1 MAVATQTRA
10 NRFDARCAD
19 CRNIVAAG
27 AGELT
32 REDNR
37 WITRH
42 VGDCPAA
49 IPAAAANA
57 ANAAI
62 ADDMPDAGY
71 YAVEWNGDLKFYV
84 VREGKGNWSGR
95 KFLNRYRTDYLDR
108 PAARERADV
117 IALIMADAQAA
128 RETFARETTH
138 CYRCGRR
145 LTDAESRARGI
156 GPDCAR
162 M

>member
-1 MAVATQTRA
+1 MAVATQSRA

-19 CRNIVAAG
+19 CFQSVPADTG
-27 AGELT
+27 DLT
-32 REDNR
+32 RQDNR

-42 VGDCPAA
+42 VGTCPPAPAPAA
-49 IPAAAANA
+49 TPTPTV
-57 ANAAI
+57 
-62 ADDMPDAGY
+62 DVDVMPDAGY
-71 YAVEWNGDLKFYV
+71 YAVDWNGDLKFYV
-84 VREGKGNWSGR
+84 VREGKGGWTGR
-95 KFLNRYRTDYLDR
+95 KFLNRYRSDYLDR

-117 IALIMADAQAA
+117 IALIMADASAA
-128 RETFARETTH
+128 RETFARETTR

-145 LTDAESRARGI
+145 LTDEESRARGI

>member
-1 MAVATQTRA
+1 MAVATQSRA

-19 CRNIVAAG
+19 CFQPVPAG
-27 AGELT
+27 MGDLT
-32 REDNR
+32 RQDAR

-42 VGDCPAA
+42 VGTCPPAPAA
-49 IPAAAANA
+49 TPTVDI
-57 ANAAI
+57 
-62 ADDMPDAGY
+62 MPDTGY

-84 VREGKGNWSGR
+84 VREGKGGWTGR
-95 KFLNRYRTDYLDR
+95 KFLNRYRSDELDR
-108 PAARERADV
+108 PGVRERTDV
-117 IALIMADAQAA
+117 IALIMADVAAA
-128 RETFARETTH
+128 RETFARETTR